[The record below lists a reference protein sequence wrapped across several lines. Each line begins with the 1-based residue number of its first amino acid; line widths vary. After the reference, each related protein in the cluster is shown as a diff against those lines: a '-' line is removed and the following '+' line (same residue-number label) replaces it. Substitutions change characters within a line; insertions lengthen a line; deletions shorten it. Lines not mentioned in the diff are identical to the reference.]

1 MSNDVKRVN
10 IAYGYFF
17 GSEEEIRGMRGK
29 EAFILA
35 YIYLN
40 SLKVCKYYFSNLR
53 FKKEKIHISNKQIE
67 TMHNKDHG

>member
-1 MSNDVKRVN
+1 
-10 IAYGYFF
+10 
-17 GSEEEIRGMRGK
+17 MRGK

-40 SLKVCKYYFSNLR
+40 SLKVCKYYFSNLG